1 MPKLPAALTSL
12 DTARLNE
19 LGQRLADQVL
29 DIGIDGKG
37 PIKGAAQVADEHLVS
52 AGGDRE
58 LAIRKLIATH
68 VRLAAMSG
76 FVTGAGGLITL
87 PIAVPAAL
95 TGLYVTATRMVASI
109 AYLRGH
115 DLRSEEV
122 RSAILVCLLGSG
134 ASTALG
140 KAGVEIGQKSALAAL
155 RKLPGRVL
163 IDINKRIGFRLVT
176 KAGEKGVINL
186 TKLVPLV
193 GAPIGATVDGV
204 GCRAIATYALRTF
217 EPVESRESVIVD
229 AETVAE

>member
-1 MPKLPAALTSL
+1 MPKMPASLSTL
-12 DTARLNE
+12 DTTRLNE

-29 DIGIDGKG
+29 EVGINGKG
-37 PIKGAAQVADEHLVS
+37 PIKGATQVADEHLAA
-52 AGGDRE
+52 AGGDADK
-58 LAIRKLIATH
+58 AIRKLIATH
-68 VRLAAMSG
+68 VRLAAVSG
-76 FVTGAGGLITL
+76 FVTGAGGLVTL

-95 TGLYVTATRMVASI
+95 TGLYVTATRMVAGI
-109 AYLRGH
+109 AHLRGH
-115 DLRSEEV
+115 DLHSEEV
-122 RSAILVCLLGSG
+122 RSAVLVCLLGSS

-155 RKLPGRVL
+155 QKVPGRVL

-204 GCRAIATYALRTF
+204 GCKAISTYALRTF
-217 EPVESRESVIVD
+217 EPVGERGIVIVD
-229 AETVAE
+229 AEIVPE